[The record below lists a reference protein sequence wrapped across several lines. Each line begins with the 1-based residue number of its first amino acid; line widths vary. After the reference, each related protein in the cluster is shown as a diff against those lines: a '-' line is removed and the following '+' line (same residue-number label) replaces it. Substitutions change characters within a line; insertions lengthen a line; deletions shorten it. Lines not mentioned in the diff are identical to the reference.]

1 MKVSPS
7 SDSKERAF
15 HSNAPE
21 HNKTLQRE
29 EKEKKAES
37 EEKGFHFL
45 CLRRRETKSKV
56 KQ

>member
-29 EKEKKAES
+29 EKEKKS
-37 EEKGFHFL
+37 GKRGKRFPL
-45 CLRRRETKSKV
+45 SLPSST
-56 KQ
+56 